1 MSRSYLPF
9 IEKGR
14 ITINIIIA
22 KPHNEEMKD
31 KDFFVDFHTHPTLRA
46 YNTPVLQG
54 QRNLWEKTYNQ
65 TEDTAVS
72 RLARLK
78 TKSMLK
84 ESQANLYSYARGN
97 SRVVVDSLYP
107 VEKGFFDFRKMP
119 VLMMGKEKADQVLR
133 TITGIDPYQLKK
145 LRNKRDYFQ
154 ELLSHYAFLYR
165 GQGKSPDGK
174 FAYKLVGSYAEM
186 ERVLTEDPDTV
197 AVVVSIEGGH
207 VFNCGVTSGNVPK
220 EADLRELVDNIGIV
234 KSWEYPPFYINLAHH
249 FYNELCG
256 QARSLKP
263 VFAAAFNQSRGL
275 NDGITDLGW
284 KVIHE
289 LLATDNGPRILI
301 DIKHMSVRSR
311 QEYYRFIQAYNRLN
325 PGDKIPIL
333 CSHTGIN
340 NFETMEASVARK
352 DTGGKNK
359 KTDFHNW
366 QINLANDEIRII
378 HESGGLIG
386 IMLDKGILGSASYI
400 DLVSKMEDEE
410 ARKEAYVRMIARNIF
425 GVIQAIGDRSAWDSI
440 VLGSDFD
447 GVITYIDPYPD
458 ASTLPDLKRD
468 LVNFIEKYK
477 YEQGLWFGM
486 EPEEL
491 IQKMFQHNTLAFMK
505 KHFHG
510 KSKKVVPESPKVQ
523 TTQPSN
529 I

>member
-1 MSRSYLPF
+1 MHHPLYEFDKPPN
-9 IEKGR
+9 EK
-14 ITINIIIA
+14 
-22 KPHNEEMKD
+22 MKD
-31 KDFFVDFHTHPTLRA
+31 KNFSVDIHTHPTLRA

-65 TEDTAVS
+65 AEDTAVS

-97 SRVVVDSLYP
+97 TRVVFDSLYP
-107 VEKGFFDFRKMP
+107 VEKGFFDFRKISK
-119 VLMMGKEKADQVLR
+119 MMVGRGKADQVLR
-133 TITGIDPYQLKK
+133 TITGIDHYQLRK
-145 LRNKRDYFQ
+145 LRTRRDYFQ

-174 FAYKLVGSYAEM
+174 FAYQLVGSYAEM
-186 ERVLTEDPDTV
+186 EEVLAEKPNTI
-197 AVVVSIEGGH
+197 AVVVAIEGAH
-207 VFNCGVTSGNVPK
+207 VFNCGVTSGNSPVD
-220 EADLRELVDNIGIV
+220 ADLTELVDNIGIV

-256 QARSLKP
+256 HARSLKP
-263 VFAAAFNQSRGL
+263 VFSAAFNQKRGL

-289 LLATDNGPRILI
+289 LLAKDNGPRILI
-301 DIKHMSVRSR
+301 DIKHMSVAAR
-311 QEYYRFIQAYNRLN
+311 QEYYRFIKSYNRLN
-325 PGDKIPIL
+325 PSDQIPIL

-340 NFETMEASVARK
+340 NFATMEGSIAKK

-366 QINLANDEIRII
+366 QINLANDEIKII
-378 HESGGLIG
+378 HESGGLVG
-386 IMLDKGILGSASYI
+386 IMLDKGILASSSYL
-400 DLVSKMEDEE
+400 DEVSKIEDPEM
-410 ARKEAYVRMIARNIF
+410 RKEALVRMVARNIF
-425 GVIQAIGDRSAWDSI
+425 GVVRAIGDKSGWNSI
-440 VLGSDFD
+440 ALGSDFD

-458 ASTLPDLKRD
+458 ASTIPDLRND
-468 LVNFIEKYK
+468 LIHFIKKHK

-491 IQKMFQHNTLAFMK
+491 IHKMFQQNALDFMK
-505 KHFHG
+505 LHFNP
-510 KSKKVVPESPKVQ
+510 KSVKEEPLASVAQEALQ
-523 TTQPSN
+523 H
-529 I
+529 